1 MTTFS
6 LGTIW
11 EETIA
16 FLRREAAL
24 LIPVALAIF
33 APAQVL
39 LSLGMAGAATLR
51 TAAGVAASAQMLL
64 TIPAVLLVLFGNLAI
79 SRIVLTPGGSVREGL
94 GSAARRLPRSLGT
107 MLLLASAFIAV
118 GIAIVVVVV
127 LGAMVFSVDP
137 RSKLVSDQIAGLMVV
152 TMFVLLIRLLL
163 LVPVLAMENR
173 SAAEV
178 IRRAWAL
185 SRTNVVRFAAVWALT
200 LFLGVFIALIEQ
212 FVVGSLIALLKLAVG
227 DVELLSAVE
236 TLINAGIQAMLS
248 LAMAVYIALVYRRIA
263 IS

>member
-33 APAQVL
+33 GPAQVL
-39 LSLGMAGAATLR
+39 LSFGMAGAGTLR
-51 TAAGVAASAQMLL
+51 TTTGVAASAQLLL
-64 TIPAVLLVLFGNLAI
+64 TIPAAVLVLFGNLAI
-79 SRIVLTPGGSVREGL
+79 SKIVLMPGSSVGEGL
-94 GSAARRLPRSLGT
+94 ASAARRLSRSLGT

-118 GIAIVVVVV
+118 ALAIVVAVI
-127 LGAMVFSVDP
+127 LAAMVFSVDP
-137 RSKLVSDQIAGLMVV
+137 RSKVIQDQIAGLVV
-152 TMFVLLIRLLL
+152 VAMFILLIRLLL

-173 SAAEV
+173 SAAET
-178 IRRAWAL
+178 IRRAWTL
-185 SRTNVVRFAAVWALT
+185 SRTNVLRFAAVWVLT

-212 FVVGSLIALLKLAVG
+212 FVVGSLIALIKLAVG
-227 DVELLSAVE
+227 DVELLRAAE

-248 LAMAVYIALVYRRIA
+248 LAVAVYVALVYRKVA
-263 IS
+263 LG

>member
-16 FLRREAAL
+16 FLRQEAAL
-24 LIPVALAIF
+24 VIPVALAVF

-39 LSLGMAGAATLR
+39 LALGMAGAATLR
-51 TAAGVAASAQMLL
+51 TAAGAAASAQMLL

-79 SRIVLTPGGSVREGL
+79 SIIVLMPGSTVGEGL
-94 GSAARRLPRSLGT
+94 AGAVRRLPRSLGT
-107 MLLLASAFIAV
+107 MLLLAGAFIALAL
-118 GIAIVVVVV
+118 AIVVTVI

-137 RSKLVSDQIAGLMVV
+137 RSKIVSDQIAALIVGA
-152 TMFVLLIRLLL
+152 MFILLIRLLL
-163 LVPVLAMENR
+163 LVPVLAMEHR
-173 SAAEV
+173 SAAET

-185 SRTNVVRFAAVWALT
+185 SRANVLRFAAIWALT

-227 DVELLSAVE
+227 DVGLLSAVE

-248 LAMAVYIALVYRRIA
+248 LAMAVYLALVYRKIA
-263 IS
+263 AS